1 MSSAF
6 LSIKPFCVT
15 RHLGWKSV
23 ERQSCEQNG
32 LFAADFWIALHV
44 KWARVARTGPRA
56 GTRTSLSIHG
66 TDDCIECRHASKALP
81 VQSLAKVK
89 NWALTSATVHQ
100 RICPSQYGQ
109 LCIFFR
115 NIITNIKVFLNR
127 LGILMSREDQNGRRH
142 IKRLCIIRGMS
153 GLPHPARVSW

>member
-32 LFAADFWIALHV
+32 LFAADFWLALHV

-66 TDDCIECRHASKALP
+66 TDDYIECRHASKALCTSCSKCRCRLSSSSIICKSEDLGP
-81 VQSLAKVK
+81 HISHYASVNMSIEKV
-89 NWALTSATVHQ
+89 NMANFAYFFATS
-100 RICPSQYGQ
+100 SQ
-109 LCIFFR
+109 I
-115 NIITNIKVFLNR
+115 
-127 LGILMSREDQNGRRH
+127 
-142 IKRLCIIRGMS
+142 
-153 GLPHPARVSW
+153 